1 MRPVAPVL
9 GLLGVMM
16 GASCGGVPKT
26 YYYTLRVPPAP
37 AATDPKTNFSL
48 AVEHFRATQMLRDD
62 RIVFYKSP
70 TELGFYQHHRWSADP
85 ATMLTERTARW
96 LEEMGVFTQVRM
108 LPSREPVDYTLKGHL
123 LGFEEIDYEGGGKG
137 RVALELTLV
146 RTRDRRVVWSFTR
159 RAEHSIEEKG
169 MTGVVNAL
177 NASSEDLLGQAL
189 PALAQQVERDFA
201 ESQQHPQ

>member
-1 MRPVAPVL
+1 
-9 GLLGVMM
+9 MM

-48 AVEHFRATQMLRDD
+48 AVEHFRATQVLRDD
-62 RIVFYKSP
+62 RIVFYKSA

-85 ATMLTERTARW
+85 ATMLAERTARW
-96 LEEMGVFTQVRM
+96 LDEMGIFAQVRM
-108 LPSREPVDYTLKGHL
+108 LPSREPVDYTLKGRL
-123 LGFEEIDYEGGGKG
+123 LDFEEVDYEGGGKG

-146 RTRDRRVVWSFTR
+146 RTRDRRVVWSFMR
-159 RAEHSIEEKG
+159 QAEHSIEEKG

-177 NASSEDLLGQAL
+177 NTSSDDLLGQAL

-201 ESQQHPQ
+201 ESQQRPQ